1 MANVTMKQLLEAGV
15 HFGHRTRR
23 WNPKMRPYIFTE
35 RSGIHI
41 IDLQQTVQ
49 ALARATATVRDT
61 VAKGGT
67 VLFVGTKRQA
77 QATIEAEALRCG
89 MPYINQRWLGGT
101 LTNWVTI
108 RQRIQYLL
116 QLERRMDA
124 GEFRNLPKKERLS
137 LQREVEKLNRRIG
150 GLKTMRSL
158 PDMLFIVDTN
168 VEELAVSEANK
179 MHIPIIGMVDTN
191 SNPELISHVIP
202 TNDDAIRAIKLIVGA
217 IADAAEEGM
226 RIREVEMAE
235 TGQVSR
241 EELAEMEQYLGPSVL
256 AKLQS
261 LDEEDFETFED
272 DDAVDEIDEE
282 LDEEV
287 AEEE

>member
-1 MANVTMKQLLEAGV
+1 M
-15 HFGHRTRR
+15 
-23 WNPKMRPYIFTE
+23 
-35 RSGIHI
+35 
-41 IDLQQTVQ
+41 
-49 ALARATATVRDT
+49 
-61 VAKGGT
+61 
-67 VLFVGTKRQA
+67 LFR
-77 QATIEAEALRCG
+77 
-89 MPYINQRWLGGT
+89 
-101 LTNWVTI
+101 
-108 RQRIQYLL
+108 
-116 QLERRMDA
+116 
-124 GEFRNLPKKERLS
+124 S

-150 GLKTMRSL
+150 GLKTMRNL

-179 MHIPIIGMVDTN
+179 VHVPIIGMVDTN

-241 EELAEMEQYLGPSVL
+241 EDLAEMEQYLGPSVL

-261 LDEEDFETFED
+261 LDDEDFEAYEG
-272 DDAVDEIDEE
+272 DA
-282 LDEEV
+282 LEV
-287 AEEE
+287 EKVAADKIAGVENETE